1 MDKEKIRSQF
11 EHALETH
18 KEGTGQLFMYSF
30 LNFDFEYD
38 QENEVVRIEAPISE
52 MMFNPIGFIHG
63 GMITY
68 IADTAMGHLCAA
80 FAERPGVSLELKT
93 QFFRSAKAGSIKA
106 EASFVKKGN
115 KVQFVECVLE
125 DDQQRLL
132 AKATATFY
140 SLEE

>member
-1 MDKEKIRSQF
+1 MDKEKLRKQF

-18 KEGTGQLFMYSF
+18 QEGTGELFMYSL

-38 QENEVVRIEAPISE
+38 EENEVVRIEAPISE
-52 MMFNPIGFIHG
+52 LMFNPIGFIHG

-93 QFFRSAKAGSIKA
+93 QFFRTAKSGKIFA
-106 EASFVKKGN
+106 EASFLKKGR
-115 KVQFVECVLE
+115 KAQFVECLLK
-125 DDQQRLL
+125 DDQERLL
-132 AKATATFY
+132 AKATATFL
-140 SLEE
+140 SIEE